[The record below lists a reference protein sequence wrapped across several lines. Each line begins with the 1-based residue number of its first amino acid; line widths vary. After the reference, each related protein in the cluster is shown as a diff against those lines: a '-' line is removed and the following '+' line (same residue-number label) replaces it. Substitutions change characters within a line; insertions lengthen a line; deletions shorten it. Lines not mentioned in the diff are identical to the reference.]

1 MLRKSLYGLKQS
13 PRQWN
18 MRFDM
23 FMSSIGYLRRKY
35 NSCVYLNG
43 KNGRNHNI
51 LLLYVE
57 NMLLAGKELK
67 SIETL
72 KH

>member
-1 MLRKSLYGLKQS
+1 
-13 PRQWN
+13 

-23 FMSSIGYLRRKY
+23 FMSSIGYLRSKY
-35 NSCVYLNG
+35 NRCVYPNG

-51 LLLYVE
+51 LLLYVD

-72 KH
+72 KN